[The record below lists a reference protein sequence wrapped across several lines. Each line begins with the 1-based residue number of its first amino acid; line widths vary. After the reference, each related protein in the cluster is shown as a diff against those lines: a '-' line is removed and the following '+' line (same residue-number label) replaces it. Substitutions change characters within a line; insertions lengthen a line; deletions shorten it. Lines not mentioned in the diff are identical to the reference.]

1 MFLLVWGTVLTLC
14 SQLISPLVTSLLTI
28 TCSITEYELQLR
40 EEIRDLRRELSKI
53 SMQDQFS
60 VYAKTERKINK
71 LTEKLE
77 ACTSARSVQYSKASW
92 AFTITF
98 HSILGLT
105 MMWTMWTYGSTPV
118 LELPPEWTYPLTWFI
133 SLPTGEQ
140 YYFRFSFSLSHRRCV
155 WRCGLASVD
164 GTQLCFY
171 KISAKVFIVSSQH
184 RIQSATSGLVQ
195 DSFEDKILKI
205 N

>member
-1 MFLLVWGTVLTLC
+1 MIWLWTTCDFHNLYFSDIEMYLLVWGTVLTLC

-28 TCSITEYELQLR
+28 TCSINEYELQLR

-140 YYFRFSFSLSHRRCV
+140 YCFRFSKFSVLVLQVCLEV
-155 WRCGLASVD
+155 WACLCGW
-164 GTQLCFY
+164 
-171 KISAKVFIVSSQH
+171 
-184 RIQSATSGLVQ
+184 
-195 DSFEDKILKI
+195 DSTLLL
-205 N
+205 